1 MCSSLIMLDY
11 IDSLSPHV
19 CDFMP
24 NEDGNDS
31 LTKVPLGE
39 GATYFYCEV
48 SGVLEKHFKRHK
60 CNPIPNKFIPSIL
73 YDPDVVLSPDGLHY
87 ERLITDEGE
96 SVEKCMFVFTDEQT
110 INDITCSFLD
120 QIGFRKIVNS
130 EIKTGSKLHD
140 YPHNILW
147 ALQIISFINEWHEEG
162 NLNELFWEMSEVL
175 KKAISI
181 LIAYTN
187 KDSNINY
194 TIETGNYLLK
204 EMPIVTLHTSCLV
217 R

>member
-1 MCSSLIMLDY
+1 MCSSLIMPDY
-11 IDSLSPHV
+11 TDSLFRHV
-19 CDFMP
+19 RDFMP
-24 NEDGNDS
+24 NVDGNDS

-39 GATYFYCEV
+39 GTTYFYCEV

-60 CNPIPNKFIPSIL
+60 CNPIPNKFVTSIL
-73 YDPDVVLSPDGLHY
+73 HASDFVLSSDGLHY
-87 ERLITDEGE
+87 ERLITDGE
-96 SVEKCMFVFTDEQT
+96 ESAEKCMFVFTDEQT

-130 EIKTGSKLHD
+130 EIKTGSNLHD
-140 YPHNILW
+140 YPQNILW
-147 ALQIISFINEWHEEG
+147 ALQIISFISEWYEEG

-194 TIETGNYLLK
+194 AIETGNYLLK

>member
-1 MCSSLIMLDY
+1 MLDY

-19 CDFMP
+19 CDFKP
-24 NEDGNDS
+24 NVDDNDS
-31 LTKVPLGE
+31 LADVPVGE
-39 GATYFYCEV
+39 GTTYFYCEV

-60 CNPIPNKFIPSIL
+60 CNPIPNKFVTSIL
-73 YDPDVVLSPDGLHY
+73 HASNVVLSSDGLHY
-87 ERLITDEGE
+87 ERLTTDEE
-96 SVEKCMFVFTDEQT
+96 EAREKCMFVFTDEET
-110 INDITCSFLD
+110 YTAIADSFLV

-140 YPHNILW
+140 YPQNILW
-147 ALQIISFINEWHEEG
+147 ALQIISFISEWYEEG
-162 NLNELFWEMSEVL
+162 NLNELFEYMSVEL

-181 LIAYTN
+181 LIDYAN

-194 TIETGNYLLK
+194 AIETGNDLIN
-204 EMPIVTLHTSCLV
+204 EMPIVALHTSCLV

>member
-24 NEDGNDS
+24 NVDDNDS
-31 LTKVPLGE
+31 LTNVPVGE
-39 GATYFYCEV
+39 GTTYFYCEV
-48 SGVLEKHFKRHK
+48 NGVLEKHFKRHK
-60 CNPIPNKFIPSIL
+60 CNPIPNKFVTSIL
-73 YDPDVVLSPDGLHY
+73 HASDVVLSSDGLHY

-96 SVEKCMFVFTDEQT
+96 SAEKCMFVFTDKET
-110 INDITCSFLD
+110 YTAITDGFLD

-140 YPHNILW
+140 YPQNILW
-147 ALQIISFINEWHEEG
+147 ALQIISFISEWHEEG
-162 NLNELFWEMSEVL
+162 NLNELFWEMSEEL
-175 KKAISI
+175 KKAISF

-194 TIETGNYLLK
+194 AIETGNDLIN
-204 EMPIVTLHTSCLV
+204 EMPIVALRSI
-217 R
+217 RN

>member
-1 MCSSLIMLDY
+1 MLDY

-19 CDFMP
+19 CGIIT
-24 NEDGNDS
+24 NVYCNDS
-31 LTKVPLGE
+31 LTKVPLGK

-48 SGVLEKHFKRHK
+48 SGVLENHFIRHS
-60 CNPIPNKFIPSIL
+60 CNPIPNKFVPSIL
-73 YDPDVVLSPDGLHY
+73 HVPDVVLSPDGLHY

-96 SVEKCMFVFTDEQT
+96 STEKCMFVFTDKET
-110 INDITCSFLD
+110 YTAITDGFLD

-140 YPHNILW
+140 YPQNILW
-147 ALQIISFINEWHEEG
+147 ALQIISFISEWHEEG
-162 NLNELFWEMSEVL
+162 NLNELFEYMSGEL

-181 LIAYTN
+181 LISYDN

-194 TIETGNYLLK
+194 AIETGNDLLK
-204 EMPIVTLHTSCLV
+204 EMPIFTLHTSCLV

>member
-1 MCSSLIMLDY
+1 MCPSLIMPDY
-11 IDSLSPHV
+11 TDSLFRHV
-19 CDFMP
+19 RNFMP

-31 LTKVPLGE
+31 LTKVPLRE

-73 YDPDVVLSPDGLHY
+73 HDPDVVLSPDGLHY

-96 SVEKCMFVFTDEQT
+96 SAEKCMFVFTDEQT

-140 YPHNILW
+140 YPQNILW
-147 ALQIISFINEWHEEG
+147 ALQIISFISEWYEEG
-162 NLNELFWEMSEVL
+162 NLNELLEDMSVEL

-181 LIAYTN
+181 LIDYAN

-194 TIETGNYLLK
+194 AIETCNDLIN
-204 EMPIVTLHTSCLV
+204 EMPIVALHSISN
-217 R
+217 

>member
-19 CDFMP
+19 CDFKS
-24 NEDGNDS
+24 NVDDNGS
-31 LTKVPLGE
+31 LANVPVGE
-39 GATYFYCEV
+39 GTTYFYCEV

-60 CNPIPNKFIPSIL
+60 CNPIPNKFVTSIL
-73 YDPDVVLSPDGLHY
+73 HASDFVLSSDGLHY
-87 ERLITDEGE
+87 ERLFTDGE
-96 SVEKCMFVFTDEQT
+96 ESSEKCMFVFTDEQT

-130 EIKTGSKLHD
+130 EIKTGSNLHD
-140 YPHNILW
+140 YPQNILW
-147 ALQIISFINEWHEEG
+147 ALQIISFISEWHEEG

-181 LIAYTN
+181 LIDYAN

-194 TIETGNYLLK
+194 AIETGDDLLK
-204 EMPIVTLHTSCLV
+204 ELPVVALQNFNI
-217 R
+217 